1 VKDGS
6 LLEGVQG
13 LLERTYGMRTGV
25 DAARFVIGDRGL
37 RLFFG
42 EGAREV
48 RSGAERGA
56 RTLVREAGDGGL
68 RAAIY
73 FPDGMIRRLEAHPP
87 QRGLGE
93 ANVDAFAALVEEV
106 DHLLCLVDAARRER
120 PVSLLE
126 LELHADVSKA
136 LVLSR
141 FLAGSVPRPLD
152 AARRTWL
159 RYHLFHKGE
168 WAGEDEGERSRYR
181 EAARWALRFLDAL
194 EHCRPSTRLQA
205 LRRFHAATGPGKRE
219 LIGSLAAS

>member
-1 VKDGS
+1 
-6 LLEGVQG
+6 
-13 LLERTYGMRTGV
+13 MRTGL
-25 DAARFVIGDRGL
+25 DAARFVIGDRGY
-37 RLFFG
+37 RRFFLDA
-42 EGAREV
+42 AREV
-48 RSGAERGA
+48 RSGGREAGA
-56 RTLVREAGDGGL
+56 RTLVRETEQGL

-73 FPDGMIRRLEAHPP
+73 FPDGMIARLEAHPP

-93 ANVDAFAALVEEV
+93 TNVDAFAALVEEL
-106 DHLLCLVDAARRER
+106 DHLLCIAEAACSGR

-136 LVLSR
+136 LVLAR
-141 FLAGSVPRPLD
+141 FLTGRSPRPLD

-168 WAGEDEGERSRYR
+168 WGGEDEGERTRYR

-194 EHCRPSTRLQA
+194 EGRPPAARLDA

-219 LIGSLAAS
+219 LISRLAAA